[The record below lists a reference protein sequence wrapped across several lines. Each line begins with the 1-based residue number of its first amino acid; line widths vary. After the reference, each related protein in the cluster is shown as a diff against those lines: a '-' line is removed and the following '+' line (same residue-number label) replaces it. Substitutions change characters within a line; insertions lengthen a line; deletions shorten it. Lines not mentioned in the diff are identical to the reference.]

1 MKKELTTG
9 LHRSL
14 EEVIERAKTACA
26 NAGQPMADHFAG
38 VGKMIGL
45 AKGAAW
51 KSSDDDHPRRMT
63 ITLAAE
69 ESRCP

>member
-26 NAGQPMADHFAG
+26 NAGR
-38 VGKMIGL
+38 L